1 MKKDFQK
8 EEYVVYDNVGV
19 CLIENIAKMKF
30 SFDRVEKMYYI
41 LRPVA
46 NQAST
51 VYVPVDNEKQ
61 VSRMRYVMT
70 KEEIDGILESVK
82 GKVTDWYDDKRK
94 RAEEFKKIIAQKD
107 QQTMLQLASC
117 IYFKRQELQE
127 KGKKLSSADE
137 QTLKEAER
145 FVNDEFAFSLK
156 LSTGEVASYIQ
167 QRLGITS

>member
-1 MKKDFQK
+1 MEKNFQK

-19 CLIENIAKMKF
+19 CLIENIARMKF
-30 SFDRVEKMYYI
+30 SFDRVEKIYYI

-51 VYVPVDNEKQ
+51 VYVPIDNEKQ
-61 VSRMRYVMT
+61 VNRMRYVMT
-70 KEEIDGILESVK
+70 KEEIDNILENAR
-82 GKVTDWYDDKRK
+82 GKVADWYDDKRK
-94 RAEEFKKIIAQKD
+94 RAEEFKKIIAAKN
-107 QQTMLQLASC
+107 QQSMLQLASC
-117 IYFKRQELQE
+117 IYYKRQELQE

-156 LSTGEVASYIQ
+156 ISTGEVASYIQ
-167 QRLGITS
+167 QKLGLTS